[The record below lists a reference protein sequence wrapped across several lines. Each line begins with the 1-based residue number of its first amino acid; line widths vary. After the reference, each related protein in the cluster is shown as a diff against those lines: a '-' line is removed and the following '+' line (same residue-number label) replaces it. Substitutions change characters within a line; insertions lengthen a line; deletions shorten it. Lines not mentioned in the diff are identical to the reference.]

1 MYEIKLQKI
10 PNQEFNFT
18 IDDNTFRVQLRTIQ
32 DLTFASIFLNGNAL
46 LYTQICTPNNF
57 INLYRYIS
65 AGGKFYF
72 RCVDNEYP
80 NYRKFGETQQL
91 LFYTEDEL

>member
-1 MYEIKLQKI
+1 MHNITLSQI
-10 PNQEFNFT
+10 PNQEIVFVVENKAFT
-18 IDDNTFRVQLRTIQ
+18 IQLRTIQ
-32 DLTFASIFLNGNAL
+32 ELTFATIFLDGEPL
-46 LYTQICTPNNF
+46 LYSQLCIPNSF

-72 RCVDNEYP
+72 RCTDNEYP
-80 NYRKFGETQQL
+80 NYTKFGDTQQL

>member
-1 MYEIKLQKI
+1 MQVIELQNI
-10 PNQEFNFT
+10 PNQQFT
-18 IDDNTFRVQLRTIQ
+18 YIVNDKTFLVQLRTIQ
-32 DLTFASIFLNGNAL
+32 DATFASIFLDGEPL
-46 LYTQICTPNNF
+46 LYSQICTPNNF

-72 RCVDNEYP
+72 KCVDNEYP
-80 NYRKFGETQQL
+80 YYTKFGNSQQL